1 MKLLFLGDVMGRA
14 GRTAVIDALP
24 RMRAAWALD
33 FIVVNAEN
41 SASGMGMTAR
51 IGEEIF
57 AAGADVITLGDHA
70 FDQREMLQ
78 HIGSEPRIIRPLNF
92 SKAAPGGG
100 ARLFEATRGR
110 KVLVAQAL
118 GRTFMSRPYDDP
130 FSALDQAL
138 KTAPM
143 GGAADAVIV
152 DMHAEATS
160 EKMAM
165 GKFLDGRVSL
175 VVGTHT
181 HVPTSD
187 AMILPKGTGYLTDAG
202 MCGDYDS
209 VIGMQ
214 AEEPMR
220 RFLTGMAKG
229 RFEPA
234 QGPATVSGVYIETD
248 DSPANKGKATRIVP
262 VRIGGRLQEQGP
274 APLD

>member
-1 MKLLFLGDVMGRA
+1 M
-14 GRTAVIDALP
+14 
-24 RMRAAWALD
+24 
-33 FIVVNAEN
+33 
-41 SASGMGMTAR
+41 
-51 IGEEIF
+51 
-57 AAGADVITLGDHA
+57 
-70 FDQREMLQ
+70 
-78 HIGSEPRIIRPLNF
+78 
-92 SKAAPGGG
+92 
-100 ARLFEATRGR
+100 
-110 KVLVAQAL
+110 AQAL

-130 FSALDQAL
+130 FSALDAAL
-138 KTAPM
+138 KAAPL

-175 VVGTHT
+175 TVGTHT

-187 AMILPKGTGYLTDAG
+187 AMILPKGSGYLTDAG

-214 AEEPMR
+214 AGEPMR
-220 RFLTGMAKG
+220 RFLTGMTGG

-234 QGPATVSGVYIETD
+234 QGPATVSGVYVETAD
-248 DSPANKGKATRIVP
+248 APGPTKGHATRIVP

-274 APLD
+274 APL